1 VLNKGFFI
9 VKIIEFFIE
18 NFSNTN
24 SILGSNELLKTLY
37 KRINELSGN
46 NIVAIS
52 NSKETNEK
60 TEKIK
65 KDATKANYVKDQ
77 EESNKALNSLVD
89 KLIKK
94 FDYENQ
100 DELKIENDLVNT
112 KLFKNLIKKFTVNNE
127 TDNEVGFADNRNSVL
142 NKIYQDKKIF
152 KAFFYE
158 FK

>member
-1 VLNKGFFI
+1 L
-9 VKIIEFFIE
+9 E
-18 NFSNTN
+18 
-24 SILGSNELLKTLY
+24 SNELLKTLY

-52 NSKETNEK
+52 NSKGTNEK

-65 KDATKANYVKDQ
+65 KDATKAEYIKEK

-94 FDYENQ
+94 FDYEKQ

-112 KLFKNLIKKFTVNNE
+112 KLFKNLIKKFTVKNE
-127 TDNEVGFADNRNSVL
+127 TDNEVGFADNKNAAL
-142 NKIYQDKKIF
+142 NKIYQDEKII
-152 KAFFYE
+152 KVFFYQ